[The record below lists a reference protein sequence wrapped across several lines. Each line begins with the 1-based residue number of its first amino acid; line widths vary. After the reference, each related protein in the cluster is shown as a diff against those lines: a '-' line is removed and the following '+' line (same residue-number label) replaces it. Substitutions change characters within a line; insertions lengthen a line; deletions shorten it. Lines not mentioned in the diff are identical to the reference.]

1 VTARTKEQTT
11 MSKAIA
17 GGLDE
22 EQVRALTE
30 AWADGAGP
38 ASARRLLIAAVD
50 AFAARGYHGTSTRD
64 IADRAGLS
72 PAGVYVHFASKEDLF
87 YRITLLG
94 HQQTLNN
101 AVVAAASVGHA
112 GPARRLHAVIEAQT
126 TWQARHHTTARVV
139 EYDLPALS
147 AEHYEEISSLRRR
160 IATLVRG
167 VLEEGANAGIFD
179 VPDVDGTTLALLS
192 MVTDVARWYPS
203 NTRQS
208 PEELGKLYADLALRM
223 AAPHGGALESFDVV
237 EPDGSADP
245 IDQPSNASGG

>member
-1 VTARTKEQTT
+1 
-11 MSKAIA
+11 MSKATV

-22 EQVRALTE
+22 AQARGLAEMWEGGEDQL
-30 AWADGAGP
+30 GP
-38 ASARRLLIAAVD
+38 ASARRLLVAAVD

-94 HQQTLNN
+94 HQRTLHN
-101 AVVAAASVGHA
+101 AVLAVQSVGQG
-112 GPARRLHAVIEAQT
+112 GPERRLHAVIEAQT

-147 AEHYEEISSLRRR
+147 PEHYEEISALRRK
-160 IATLVRG
+160 ISALVRG
-167 VLEEGANAGIFD
+167 VLNEGVRAGVFD

-203 NTRQS
+203 NSRQS
-208 PEELGKLYADLALRM
+208 PEELGRLYADLALRM
-223 AAPHGGALESFDVV
+223 AAPHSSD
-237 EPDGSADP
+237 S
-245 IDQPSNASGG
+245 

>member
-1 VTARTKEQTT
+1 
-11 MSKAIA
+11 MSSKATA

-30 AWADGAGP
+30 AWTEAAGP

-101 AVVAAASVGHA
+101 AVLAVQSVGSA

-167 VLEEGANAGIFD
+167 VLEEGSNAGVFD

-223 AAPHGGALESFDVV
+223 AAPHGGSLESFDAI
-237 EPDGSADP
+237 EPGP
-245 IDQPSNASGG
+245 PGEPGEPNASVDPPHGDG

>member
-1 VTARTKEQTT
+1 MPKATA
-11 MSKAIA
+11 I
-17 GGLDE
+17 GLDE
-22 EQVRALTE
+22 AQARGLAEMWE
-30 AWADGAGP
+30 DGADQLGP

-94 HQQTLNN
+94 HQRTLHN
-101 AVVAAASVGHA
+101 AVQAVEAVGPA

-147 AEHYEEISSLRRR
+147 PEHYEEISALRRK
-160 IATLVRG
+160 ISALVRG
-167 VLEEGANAGIFD
+167 ILVEGVQAGVFD

-203 NTRQS
+203 NSRQS
-208 PEELGKLYADLALRM
+208 PEGLAKLYADLALRM
-223 AAPHGGALESFDVV
+223 AAPHSSD
-237 EPDGSADP
+237 S
-245 IDQPSNASGG
+245 

>member
-1 VTARTKEQTT
+1 
-11 MSKAIA
+11 MSKATA

-22 EQVRALTE
+22 AQARGLAELWDEDSV
-30 AWADGAGP
+30 GP

-94 HQQTLNN
+94 HQQTLHN
-101 AVVAAASVGHA
+101 AVLAVQSVGTG
-112 GPARRLHAVIEAQT
+112 GPSRRLQAVIEAQT

-139 EYDLPALS
+139 EYDLPCLS
-147 AEHYEEISSLRRR
+147 PEHYEEISSLRRK
-160 IATLVRG
+160 ISALVRG
-167 VLEEGANAGIFD
+167 ILSEGARAGVFD

-223 AAPHGGALESFDVV
+223 AAPHDDALRR
-237 EPDGSADP
+237 A
-245 IDQPSNASGG
+245 